1 MAVRSAARDEDEVLG
16 VRATCEIR
24 DRRLRRAK
32 DRAERTRLD
41 RAKALAEAERRR
53 QKRAREARS
62 ETRAR
67 EDQARKQWE
76 EKEKRRQS
84 AAEQRRRLSLTLVQ
98 RKKRFEDDRRE
109 AALRR
114 RQELERHPR
123 TTTTAARTNPKLS
136 SRVPPSQPALP
147 PSRSFPNRRSKDG
160 VSGGG
165 VKRPLADLSWSD
177 HNRRGAEA
185 KAAPLDL
192 DCLSVSLRRAIV
204 GSIGTP
210 GPSPSP
216 HSGEDGEGI
225 SCQPPEADEEIRPRD
240 HAVCVPAPVPAPIP
254 TDGGD
259 FATRLDR
266 LVLEIERGEYR

>member
-1 MAVRSAARDEDEVLG
+1 M
-16 VRATCEIR
+16 
-24 DRRLRRAK
+24 
-32 DRAERTRLD
+32 
-41 RAKALAEAERRR
+41 
-53 QKRAREARS
+53 
-62 ETRAR
+62 
-67 EDQARKQWE
+67 
-76 EKEKRRQS
+76 
-84 AAEQRRRLSLTLVQ
+84 
-98 RKKRFEDDRRE
+98 
-109 AALRR
+109 
-114 RQELERHPR
+114 
-123 TTTTAARTNPKLS
+123 
-136 SRVPPSQPALP
+136 
-147 PSRSFPNRRSKDG
+147 
-160 VSGGG
+160 SGGG

-266 LVLEIERGEYR
+266 LVLEIERGEYRRLKTEGSCADFGGRLSLRRRHETERKEVARKFEDLLLTTTP